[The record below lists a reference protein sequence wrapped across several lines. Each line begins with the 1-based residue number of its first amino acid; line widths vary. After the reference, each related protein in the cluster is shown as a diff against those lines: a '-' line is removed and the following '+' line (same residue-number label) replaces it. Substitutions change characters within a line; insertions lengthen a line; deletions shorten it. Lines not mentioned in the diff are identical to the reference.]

1 MDFVLEETVG
11 IYVKIRFENTEK
23 KLSKIEFKELLSLVA
38 TEFNFIFNG
47 KLYRQVGGVTMV
59 SPLGNFIKFRVIT
72 LLEH

>member
-47 KLYRQVGGVTMV
+47 KLYGQVGGVTMV
-59 SPLGNFIKFRVIT
+59 SPLGNFIKSRAIT

>member
-47 KLYRQVGGVTMV
+47 KLYRQVDGVTMV
-59 SPLGNFIKFRVIT
+59 SPLGNFIKSRVINF
-72 LLEH
+72 LKH

>member
-47 KLYRQVGGVTMV
+47 KLYRQVSGVTMV
-59 SPLGNFIKFRVIT
+59 SPLGNFIKSRVIT